1 MKSKPDTKINYNA
14 FVNNSESNS
23 GRDMR
28 SEKIQKLL
36 HQRPHPLLMWGNV
49 ILLIIFI
56 GIAIYLLLNEYL
68 TFDKLLKL
76 E

>member
-1 MKSKPDTKINYNA
+1 MESQPETKINYNA
-14 FVNNSESNS
+14 SVNNSESNRES
-23 GRDMR
+23 DMR

-56 GIAIYLLLNEYL
+56 GITIYLLLNGYL
-68 TFDKLLKL
+68 TFDKLLNL